1 MLRYPGVANWLLV
14 LTLAWAPIRS
24 LGLAIQPY
32 EHRLDNEQLVLGQHR
47 PGETAQSIPC
57 SLLCVTSIAFLST
70 NLRLTNTTESPS
82 TAYRSQAPYAPPFP
96 SRPGNR
102 PSGFIALGDSYSAGI
117 GTGLFNGTEDDCRHG
132 HNAYPMLVQEDLSRS
147 LDGGDVPTFQF
158 LSCTGSTVN
167 DMLAG
172 AEHSQ
177 IDGFN
182 TTATADFALLSI
194 GGNDLGFFEI
204 MNSCIFRFYSFYS
217 GTCESALRHADE
229 QMASSDFEHR
239 LRLAIMEILDHVRW
253 EKRPWFTITVT
264 GYARFF
270 NADTDE
276 CDDYSLG
283 MWWRGPKL
291 KRELRQRM
299 NDMVVDV
306 NNKIRRSVDAINAA
320 FAEPRVL
327 FVDYDD
333 AFEGHR
339 FCEPGVVEPD
349 YARNETWFFLVGGL
363 DNSETPVLGATD
375 ALLPLDSPLV
385 DPVNCLGPAQKSG
398 DWGEMALCMMAT
410 AASKDA
416 ELRKADGRVVAE
428 NSMWYVPTY
437 YGKTFHPVSFSFFFW
452 FLFSFCPCH
461 LQPKQDADSLCVA
474 QSWPHGNE
482 GPHI

>member
-1 MLRYPGVANWLLV
+1 MRWHPDLAIWLL
-14 LTLAWAPIRS
+14 LLLAPLHSFCLVVHGDRW
-24 LGLAIQPY
+24 QPY
-32 EHRLDNEQLVLGQHR
+32 QQQPENGNGQLPLGRH
-47 PGETAQSIPC
+47 PLA
-57 SLLCVTSIAFLST
+57 
-70 NLRLTNTTESPS
+70 PS
-82 TAYRSQAPYAPPFP
+82 TTSDLQAPYAPPFP
-96 SRPGNR
+96 RRPGKH
-102 PSGFIALGDSYSAGI
+102 PAGFIALGDSYSAGI

-132 HNAYPMLVQEDLSRS
+132 YNAYPMLVQGDLNRNH
-147 LDGGDVPTFQF
+147 GGHGPTFQF
-158 LSCTGSTVN
+158 LSCTGSTVD

-177 IDGFN
+177 IDEFN

-194 GGNDLGFFEI
+194 GGNDLGFFDI

-217 GTCESALRHADE
+217 GTCESSLQRASE
-229 QMASSDFEHR
+229 QMAGTQFENR
-239 LRLAIMEILDHVRW
+239 LRLVIMEILDRVRW

-299 NDMVVDV
+299 NAMVLAV
-306 NNKIRRSVDAINAA
+306 NAKIRKSVDAINAA

-339 FCEPGVVEPD
+339 FCEPNVVEPD

-363 DNSETPVLGATD
+363 DNAPPQMGEPGPGPKD
-375 ALLPLDSPLV
+375 ALLPADSPLV
-385 DPVNCLGPAQKSG
+385 DAQNCIGPAQESG
-398 DWGEMALCMMAT
+398 DWGEMALCMMAM
-410 AASKDA
+410 AADRDPM
-416 ELRKADGRVVAE
+416 LRMADGEVTAQ
-428 NSMWYVPTY
+428 NGMWYVPTY
-437 YGKTFHPVSFSFFFW
+437 YGKTFHPRTLGHMAMRDRIYKAWREHYHVP
-452 FLFSFCPCH
+452 LY
-461 LQPKQDADSLCVA
+461 
-474 QSWPHGNE
+474 
-482 GPHI
+482 